1 MIIIPRMLSVMPTLA
16 ISEILIFPVAKTIAF
31 GGVEMGNIKASDEEI
46 VAGIINL
53 IGAKPNALLNEATI
67 GKNVDATAVFD
78 ENSVVA
84 TTMVQTT
91 KISKVG

>member
-1 MIIIPRMLSVMPTLA
+1 MLRVIPTFA
-16 ISEILIFPVAKTIAF
+16 ISEILSFPVAKTIAF
-31 GGVEMGNIKASDEEI
+31 GGVEIGNINASDDEI
-46 VAGIINL
+46 VAGIISL
-53 IGAKPNALLNEATI
+53 IGSIPKALLKEAMI
-67 GKNVDATAVFD
+67 GRKVEATAVFD